1 MTSTIS
7 GLGARVA
14 GGRPGAIPRGA
25 EMRLPAF
32 EPGRLH
38 ELHAAGDDRGA
49 ALAFALSMAC
59 RDSAGTILL
68 VRGGR
73 EGRRGR
79 GGGAPPLVLNGEGL
93 ALLGIDLARLMI
105 VEAGPDSDRGLE
117 LLRAGLEAARCP
129 GVAAVLIESLG
140 RFAAYDLTASRRL
153 ALAAERTGGRVIVLR
168 GDAEPRPS
176 AAQTRWAV
184 GSAPSA
190 AWEARAPG
198 WPALAVELLR
208 WRGGPA
214 GRRWRLEWDAHHG
227 HFRDATDSETLS
239 GAVVPLV
246 AVRAD
251 APRLP
256 PRAA

>member
-1 MTSTIS
+1 M
-7 GLGARVA
+7 RV
-14 GGRPGAIPRGA
+14 
-25 EMRLPAF
+25 PAF

-38 ELHAAGDDRGA
+38 EIHVAGDDRGA
-49 ALAFALSMAC
+49 ALAFALSTVF
-59 RDSAGTILL
+59 RDSPGAILV
-68 VRGGR
+68 VRGSPGGR
-73 EGRRGR
+73 PGR
-79 GGGAPPLVLNGEGL
+79 GSQTPLTLNGEGL

-105 VEAGPDSDRGLE
+105 VEVGPDGDSGLE

-129 GVAAVLIESLG
+129 GVAAVLVESLG
-140 RFAAYDLTASRRL
+140 RFAPYDLTASRRL

-176 AAQTRWAV
+176 TAQTRWAV
-184 GSAPSA
+184 GSAPSVP
-190 AWEARAPG
+190 WEARAPG

-214 GRRWRLEWDAHHG
+214 GRRWRMEWDAQHG
-227 HFRDATDSETLS
+227 HFRDATDGETIS
-239 GAVVPLV
+239 GTVVPLA

>member
-1 MTSTIS
+1 
-7 GLGARVA
+7 
-14 GGRPGAIPRGA
+14 
-25 EMRLPAF
+25 MRLPAF

-73 EGRRGR
+73 DGRRGR
-79 GGGAPPLVLNGEGL
+79 GGSAPLVLNGEGL
-93 ALLGIDLARLMI
+93 ALLGVDLARLMI
-105 VEAGPDSDRGLE
+105 VEAGPDGDRGLA

-168 GDAEPRPS
+168 GDAEPRPG

-184 GSAPSA
+184 G
-190 AWEARAPG
+190 
-198 WPALAVELLR
+198 
-208 WRGGPA
+208 
-214 GRRWRLEWDAHHG
+214 
-227 HFRDATDSETLS
+227 
-239 GAVVPLV
+239 
-246 AVRAD
+246 
-251 APRLP
+251 
-256 PRAA
+256 